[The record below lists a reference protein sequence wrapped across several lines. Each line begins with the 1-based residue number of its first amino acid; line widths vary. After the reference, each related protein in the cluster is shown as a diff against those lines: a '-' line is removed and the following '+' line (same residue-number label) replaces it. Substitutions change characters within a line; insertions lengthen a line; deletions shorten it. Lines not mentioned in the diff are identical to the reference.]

1 MLQITTAL
9 DEVIE
14 DYADTFRLNYR
25 IDELGDPSVISEVGP
40 VKPGRS

>member
-1 MLQITTAL
+1 MTTAL

-25 IDELGDPSVISEVGP
+25 IDELGDPSVISEVSH
-40 VKPGRS
+40 VKPGHA